1 VKHMKRNIVVAL
13 SLCLSPLFAG
23 DKVDVCTPATAAG
36 HYTVTC
42 TGWTSV
48 NGAPLT
54 PIHQVGIVTGDSDG
68 TFTGFTAIN
77 IGGQVIIG
85 KAPVSGKATIN
96 PDCTGQITYNKGT
109 PGELNIT
116 FVINP
121 LTKETSGMI
130 IDKGSVVSCTLK
142 SMTK

>member
-1 VKHMKRNIVVAL
+1 MHMKNIIVVAL
-13 SLCLSPLFAG
+13 TLCLGPLFAE
-23 DKVDVCTPATAAG
+23 DKVDACTPATAAG

-48 NGAPLT
+48 GGALT
-54 PIHQVGIVTGDSDG
+54 PIHQVGLVTGDSAG
-68 TFTGFTAIN
+68 TFSGFTSIN
-77 IGGQVIIG
+77 IGGQVIIS
-85 KAPVSGKATIN
+85 KAPVVGKATIN
-96 PDCTGQITYNKGT
+96 PDCTGDITYNKGT

-121 LTKETSGMI
+121 LTKETSGVI